1 MHLEKLNAHHDTSA
15 FDCGQ
20 DALNDYFRKYALINQ
35 KMRIS
40 QTYVGVD
47 QEIIGFYSLAV
58 ASVKHTDAPKKIVR
72 GLPRFEVPVM
82 LLARLAVAKERQGQG
97 IGSGLLKDAILRT
110 QQVADLVGIRALLVH
125 AKNDD
130 VASWYRRFDFEQS
143 PIDHRHLFLLI
154 KEIEAYL

>member
-20 DALNDYFRKYALINQ
+20 DALNDYFTKYALINQ

-47 QEIIGFYSLAV
+47 QGIIGFYSLAV

-82 LLARLAVAKERQGQG
+82 LLARLAVAKERQGRG

-154 KEIEAYL
+154 KEIEASM